1 MKKFAYIIPTYNR
14 ENKLIET
21 VKSIINN
28 CSSNNY
34 EIIIIDDGST
44 DNTQNKIK
52 ELKNIDFIKY
62 IKKNNSGVSDSRN
75 LGEQYSDS
83 EWIIFIDSDDI
94 VINDQLSLFEKYIQK
109 YPNAEL
115 LFTSYQYWNSNTQDV
130 MPRKNLTFG
139 CYNSFFDDFIQGIQ
153 PCFPGCVCI
162 KRNKFQNS
170 LKFISKC
177 NFGEDQALW
186 VDLFYKLN
194 CISIPDI
201 TLNYRIDSQNSL
213 SKKKI
218 KTLPPD
224 ISIAHSFG
232 LGEYVAFRLSSF
244 LLKSVKELNHM
255 LFINTVVYI
264 LKSPSVIYPSLSF
277 TIKKL
282 LKKLFK

>member
-14 ENKLIET
+14 EDNLIET
-21 VKSIINN
+21 IKSIINN
-28 CSSNNY
+28 CNSSSY
-34 EIIIIDDGST
+34 EIIIVDDGST
-44 DNTQNKIK
+44 DNTQSKIN
-52 ELKNIDFIKY
+52 ELKNTDFIKY

-75 LGEQYSDS
+75 LGEQHSNS
-83 EWIIFIDSDDI
+83 EWIIFLDSDDV
-94 VINDQLSLFEKYIQK
+94 VIKDQLSLFEEYIEK

-115 LFTSYQYWNSNTQDV
+115 LFTSYQYWNSNNQNV
-130 MPRKNLTFG
+130 IPRENLAFG
-139 CYNSFFDDFIQGIQ
+139 CYNSFFDDFIRGIQ

-162 KRNKFQNS
+162 KRNQFQNS

-194 CISIPDI
+194 CISIPEI

-218 KTLPPD
+218 KNLPPD
-224 ISIAHSFG
+224 ISVAYSFG
-232 LGEYVAFRLSSF
+232 LHKYVAFRLSSF
-244 LLKSVKELNHM
+244 LLKAVKELNYT
-255 LFINTVVYI
+255 LLINTLIYI
-264 LKSPSVIYPSLSF
+264 IKSPNIIYPSLSF

-282 LKKLFK
+282 FKKLFK

>member
-14 ENKLIET
+14 EDNLIET
-21 VKSIINN
+21 IKSIINN
-28 CSSNNY
+28 CNSSSY
-34 EIIIIDDGST
+34 EIIIVDDGST
-44 DNTQNKIK
+44 DNTQSKIN
-52 ELKNIDFIKY
+52 ELKNTDFIKY

-75 LGEQYSDS
+75 LGEQHSNS
-83 EWIIFIDSDDI
+83 EWIIFLDSDDV
-94 VINDQLSLFEKYIQK
+94 VIKDQLSLFEEYIEK

-115 LFTSYQYWNSNTQDV
+115 LFTSYQYWNSNNQNV
-130 MPRKNLTFG
+130 IPRENLAFG
-139 CYNSFFDDFIQGIQ
+139 CYNSFFDDFIRGIQ

-162 KRNKFQNS
+162 KRNQFQNS

-194 CISIPDI
+194 CISIPEI

-218 KTLPPD
+218 KNLPPD
-224 ISIAHSFG
+224 ISLAYSFG
-232 LGEYVAFRLSSF
+232 LHKYVAFRLSSF
-244 LLKSVKELNHM
+244 LLKAVKELNYT
-255 LFINTVVYI
+255 LLINTLIYI
-264 LKSPSVIYPSLSF
+264 IKSPNIIYPSLSF

-282 LKKLFK
+282 FKKLFK